1 MDWARVKTILIIVFL
16 IVNAFLVAK
25 IMEKSSA
32 TQLKSDEI
40 IEVEKLLQQN
50 NIKLQ
55 TEIPSKMP
63 AMPRIKVINRAADGD
78 VIANKI
84 IGMNLWNK
92 KVETNGEV
100 TYSAEA
106 RHLKVY
112 KNGQIEYVVTENPD
126 KLKLLTNKEAAENR
140 IYDLLA
146 AYYPLDSYRLE
157 LTDAT
162 TNGYHVKLCSYNKT
176 YEVFNNAVEASID
189 FTSQRITIKQGII
202 DFEGYNGK
210 AKKVSVVDALV
221 ELIRH
226 IDIKNQ
232 ISIKKISLGYYA
244 DVNKNNEIIKYGEAD
259 PAWKIETD
267 KGDYI
272 FDGYS
277 GNLIKNE
284 K

>member
-1 MDWARVKTILIIVFL
+1 M
-16 IVNAFLVAK
+16 
-25 IMEKSSA
+25 
-32 TQLKSDEI
+32 
-40 IEVEKLLQQN
+40 
-50 NIKLQ
+50 
-55 TEIPSKMP
+55 PSI
-63 AMPRIKVINRAADGD
+63 PRIKVINRAADGD

-84 IGMNLWNK
+84 IGVKAWNK
-92 KVETNGEV
+92 KIETNGEV
-100 TYSAEA
+100 TYSSETKQ
-106 RHLKVY
+106 LKVY
-112 KNGQIEYVVTENPD
+112 KNGQIEYVVTENLD
-126 KLKLLTNKEAAENR
+126 KLKLLTNKEAAENH

-146 AYYPLDSYRLE
+146 AYYPLESYRLE
-157 LTDAT
+157 LTNAT
-162 TNGYHVKLCSYNKT
+162 TNGYYIKLCSYNKA
-176 YEVFNNAVEASID
+176 YEVFNNTVEASID
-189 FTSQRITIKQGII
+189 FTSRKITIKQGII
-202 DFEGYNGK
+202 DFEGYNGR

-226 IDIKNQ
+226 IDTKNQ

-277 GNLIKNE
+277 GNLIRNE